1 MTTTHRKEKITTR
14 LVERLKKGE
23 VISDTHLPGYYVRC
37 QLKAKIY
44 FVRKYANRQRHYI
57 TIGEHAVLGLTEKKA
72 RMKAQEI
79 ITTINQG
86 ASPTNE
92 RTKKKNTPII
102 NDYAEHF
109 FSEYGKK
116 LKPTTLRDYKS
127 IYRTHLMKTKL
138 GQLKLDEL
146 TRSDLVTLHS
156 KMYLKKRTANK
167 VLQLLST
174 LYREASIAGLISEGY
189 NPTKGIKHY
198 RIEARQNFLSE
209 QELEKIGTALKVAE
223 EDGSEN
229 LYSIAAIRLL
239 IFTGARLNEILSLRW
254 TWVDLDRGHLNLPD
268 SKTGRKVIHLSPPA
282 LDLLTKLPRVKDN
295 PFVIVGSKPGTHWV
309 NLRKPWERI
318 KFKATI
324 MPNTLADGK
333 IQHIRIHD
341 IRHSYAALAASN
353 GASLPII
360 GALLGHKQASTT
372 HRYAHLANDPLK
384 KANDEIGMRA
394 ATALMIRA

>member
-1 MTTTHRKEKITTR
+1 MVSNHRKTKITSK
-14 LVERLKKGE
+14 LVESLNKGD
-23 VISDTHLPGYYVRC
+23 VISDTHLPGYFVRC
-37 QLKAKIY
+37 QQKAKIY

-92 RTKKKNTPII
+92 RTRKKNTPSI

-127 IYRTHLMKTKL
+127 IHRTHLMKTKL

-146 TRSDLVTLHS
+146 SRNYLASLHS
-156 KMYLKKRTANK
+156 KMHLKKRTANK
-167 VLQLLST
+167 VLQLLSSI
-174 LYREASIAGLISEGY
+174 YREAANSGLINEGY

-198 RIEARQNFLSE
+198 KIEARQNFLSE
-209 QELEKIGTALKVAE
+209 QELEKIGLALNEAE
-223 EDGSEN
+223 ENGSEN

-254 TWVDLDRGHLNLPD
+254 SWVDLERGFLNLPD
-268 SKTGRKVIHLSPPA
+268 SKTGRKVIHLSLPA
-282 LDLLTKLPRVKDN
+282 IDLLTKLPRIKNN
-295 PFVIVGSKPGTHWV
+295 PFVIVGTKPGTHWV

-318 KFKATI
+318 KLNAGI
-324 MPNTLADGK
+324 QANTLPDGK

-341 IRHSYAALAASN
+341 IRHSFAALAASN
-353 GASLPII
+353 GVSLPII
-360 GALLGHKQASTT
+360 GALLGHKQAATT

-394 ATALMIRA
+394 ATALMTKI